1 MAWRLC
7 RYRYDLATPG
17 GTLLVMTRGREL
29 RESEEKMPGPLTKD
43 ELSLFETQGL
53 KEVSFEDD
61 MDSEEP
67 PVRQFRA
74 TKRR

>member
-1 MAWRLC
+1 MI
-7 RYRYDLATPG
+7 ATPG

-29 RESEEKMPGPLTKD
+29 RESEEKRPWPLTKD